1 MQKRKGL
8 RSRFRLIISRATI
21 CLLQSHKTNRLC
33 SLPRAQVAVSSEHFP
48 INAAEV
54 GTRTKYL
61 GTCTIPL
68 PTSGN
73 HSVIY
78 QPWTSEEGGIDES
91 FLVVVSSG
99 LALVL
104 AFQQR
109 LDVEWLLDLLDSAQ

>member
-1 MQKRKGL
+1 MSGA
-8 RSRFRLIISRATI
+8 ISE
-21 CLLQSHKTNRLC
+21 NRLR

-48 INAAEV
+48 IDAAEV

-78 QPWTSEEGGIDES
+78 QHMDIGRRGLLMNH
-91 FLVVVSSG
+91 FLVVVSSR